1 MDFDSASFSF
11 LPADPSVSI
20 AEIGVN
26 HNGDMVLAK
35 KLIDEAIKCGAD
47 IVKFQ
52 AFVAEEE
59 ISKFADKADY
69 QKETT
74 GSGGGQLEMA
84 KALELNHKQLTEIRD
99 YCREKG
105 APFLC
110 TAFDY
115 TSLDFL
121 VNELQVKAIK
131 IASSE
136 VTNHPFLRAI
146 ARSGVGIIL
155 STGASSMQ
163 EVLEAVDVI
172 RQEGDNE
179 MVVLHCVSNYPADMS
194 QLNLRCIQTMAAQ
207 LNVPVGYSDHSM
219 GVEAPIVASALGA
232 VLVEKHFTLDRN
244 MEGPDHR
251 ASVEP
256 AELMAMVKGMSASRA
271 VLGDGVKKVVA
282 CELDNRSLIR
292 KSLVAMND
300 LPKGHVITSSDLAA
314 KRPLGG
320 VEPFDLERIIGKRLL
335 RAIEEDAPVR
345 WEDLADE

>member
-1 MDFDSASFSF
+1 MDFDSASFNFS
-11 LPADPSVSI
+11 PADAAVSI

-26 HNGDMVLAK
+26 HNGDMTLAK
-35 KLIDEAIKCGAD
+35 KLIDEAINCGAD

-74 GSGGGQLEMA
+74 GSSGGQLEMA
-84 KALELNHKQLTEIRD
+84 KALELSHSQLTEIRD
-99 YCREKG
+99 YCRDRG

-115 TSLDFL
+115 TSLNFL
-121 VNELQVKAIK
+121 VRELKVKAIK

-155 STGASSMQ
+155 SSGASSLQ
-163 EVLEAVDVI
+163 EVREAVEVI
-172 RQEGDNE
+172 RHEGDNE
-179 MVVLHCVSNYPADMS
+179 LVVLHCVSNYPADMS
-194 QLNLRCIQTMAAQ
+194 QLNLRCIQTMAQQ
-207 LNVPVGYSDHSM
+207 LDLPVGYSDHSM
-219 GVEAPIVASALGA
+219 GIEAPIVASALGA

-256 AELMAMVKGMSASRA
+256 AELAAMVKGMAAARSI
-271 VLGDGVKKVVA
+271 LGDGVKRVVA

-292 KSLVAMND
+292 KSLVAMTD
-300 LPKGHVITSSDLAA
+300 LPKGHRLEAADLAA

-335 RAIEEDAPVR
+335 RSVEEDAPVR
-345 WEDLADE
+345 WEDLNDE

>member
-110 TAFDY
+110 TAFDH

-163 EVLEAVDVI
+163 EVLEAVEVI

-271 VLGDGVKKVVA
+271 VLGDGIKKVVA